1 MPLEAPFQD
10 ISSSQVASSG
20 QQRPKRCPEVVGT
33 HRTAAFAKQVQR
45 WGVPKKF
52 NRMNDDKPLLQGLFV
67 HCLNQWFHHSSI
79 IPGLYIKRW

>member
-52 NRMNDDKPLLQGLFV
+52 NRMNDDKPTVTRAIRPLLEPMVSSFV
-67 HCLNQWFHHSSI
+67 HHSWSV
-79 IPGLYIKRW
+79 Y